1 MELPSRGVTRCSAA
15 CLFDVNLNWSEALYI
30 LMLDEVS
37 FWSLIGQEDVKMN
50 KLIVILLAGIFSVV
64 SFSALADHT
73 PEHTQAAATSKPAK
87 TEI

>member
-1 MELPSRGVTRCSAA
+1 
-15 CLFDVNLNWSEALYI
+15 
-30 LMLDEVS
+30 
-37 FWSLIGQEDVKMN
+37 MN